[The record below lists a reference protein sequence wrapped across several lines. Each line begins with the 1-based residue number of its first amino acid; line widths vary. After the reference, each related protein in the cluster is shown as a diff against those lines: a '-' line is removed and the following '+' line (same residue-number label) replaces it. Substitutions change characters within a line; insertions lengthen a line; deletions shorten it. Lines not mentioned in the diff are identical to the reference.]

1 MNDSAKHWADREE
14 RGSFWLMKFTAVA
27 VKVLGRRLLSPLLYS
42 IVFYFFLFGRTA
54 RHSAW
59 QYQQRLAQWSG
70 LDDLLPSH
78 RTVFAQF
85 MAFADSLLDKLDVW
99 NGKLRLEQIEIN
111 DPAKL
116 RGQLRGERSAP
127 GYNIH
132 PSQQNR
138 RASWRERV

>member
-1 MNDSAKHWADREE
+1 MNDSTKHWADREE

-70 LDDLLPSH
+70 
-78 RTVFAQF
+78 RTQTI
-85 MAFADSLLDKLDVW
+85 
-99 NGKLRLEQIEIN
+99 RE
-111 DPAKL
+111 AKKIKTESQPK
-116 RGQLRGERSAP
+116 R
-127 GYNIH
+127 NIRTRH
-132 PSQQNR
+132 
-138 RASWRERV
+138 